1 MQKDD
6 GMTEKYTT
14 NLAEVAVSLGALQS
28 SSMPITELNN
38 PMTPLRDSDLP
49 PTAACLLT
57 SVSRECPEGEGIG
70 LSMPEK
76 PRMEGGDARGVDRGS
91 FSNDLRLWILKKKKR
106 SLWCPRGPGKVSPE
120 RDNHGKPNSPG
131 MGAGKNAASPVAAV

>member
-91 FSNDLRLWILKKKKR
+91 FSNDLRLWILKKKKGLSGALGVLEKSAR
-106 SLWCPRGPGKVSPE
+106 RGTTMENQTPQGWGRE
-120 RDNHGKPNSPG
+120 R
-131 MGAGKNAASPVAAV
+131 MR